1 MAKKSSGK
9 AVKKKSSSQSKKD
22 SAPRYRIN
30 KKGKIVGPDGK
41 DVADTVGDT
50 PIVISGGS
58 LLILSAANL
67 DDDDNPGQQT
77 RQLHAQDQAK
87 HVTSI
92 QLIGF
97 KPDAMNPNRF
107 VPSNSGNPVCTIIVH
122 YG

>member
-9 AVKKKSSSQSKKD
+9 TTKKSSGQTKK
-22 SAPRYRIN
+22 SPAPRYRIN

-41 DVADTVGDT
+41 NVADTLGDT

-58 LLILSAANL
+58 LLILSAASL

-77 RQLHAQDQAK
+77 RQLHAQDMTK

-97 KPDAMNPNRF
+97 KPDTTSPNRF
-107 VPSNSGNPVCTIIVH
+107 VPSNSSNPVCTIIVH